1 MALRRASGRPR
12 LTLHAVPSS
21 FYLPAFGSWG
31 TSALLLIVEG
41 YQALPD
47 MKPLP

>member
-21 FYLPAFGSWG
+21 FYPPAFGSWG
-31 TSALLLIVEG
+31 TSAQLLIVERR
-41 YQALPD
+41 QAPPG